1 MEQLTIGQLYP
12 SRLRQTIRL
21 RVARFW
27 DCIVPG
33 TGSFQGI
40 AFIGT
45 DCNGDGIHVQIPP
58 TDAEN
63 FRPVLVEGMVYDI
76 TGFRVGAPT
85 ANNIAAPTCYVL
97 FLSRTTILQP
107 TAVDIATY
115 PRHFFDFTI
124 ENHLIYLA
132 NRDKFLADTIGMLI
146 QVTAVAAIHLP
157 GGTVSRRRDFFIM
170 TMYNRFLKITLG
182 ENTYSRLDIEA
193 LTTMNP
199 KPVMIFAGM
208 VVRTFNGGPYLMSC
222 SASKIYV
229 NLDIPEVGLVRL
241 MYQQMEGPIEI
252 APRTPEI
259 ASQ

>member
-1 MEQLTIGQLYP
+1 MNDIKVSEQEKSNTKPHLGL
-12 SRLRQTIRL
+12 
-21 RVARFW
+21 VK
-27 DCIVPG
+27 G
-33 TGSFQGI
+33 TGNFQGI

-58 TDAEN
+58 TDAEK

-85 ANNIAAPTCYVL
+85 ANNIAAPTCY
-97 FLSRTTILQP
+97 
-107 TAVDIATY
+107 
-115 PRHFFDFTI
+115 
-124 ENHLIYLA
+124 NHLIYLA

-157 GGTVSRRRDFFIM
+157 GGTVSRKRDFFIM
-170 TMYNRFLKITLG
+170 TIYNMLMKITLG

-193 LTTMNP
+193 LTTMNLEP
-199 KPVMIFAGM
+199 MMIFAGM

-241 MYQQMEGPIEI
+241 MYQQMEGPIEV
-252 APRTPEI
+252 APGTPEI
-259 ASQ
+259 APQ

>member
-1 MEQLTIGQLYP
+1 MEQLTITQLYP

-21 RVARFW
+21 RVAGFW

-33 TGSFQGI
+33 TGSFQEI
-40 AFIGT
+40 SFIGT

-58 TDAEN
+58 TDAEK

-97 FLSRTTILQP
+97 FLSKTTILQP
-107 TAVDIATY
+107 TAVDITTY

-124 ENHLIYLA
+124 EKHLIFLA
-132 NRDKFLADTIGMLI
+132 NRDKFLADTI

-170 TMYNRFLKITLG
+170 TIWLMKITLG

-229 NLDIPEVGLVRL
+229 NLDIPEVPVDG
-241 MYQQMEGPIEI
+241 
-252 APRTPEI
+252 RTD
-259 ASQ
+259 